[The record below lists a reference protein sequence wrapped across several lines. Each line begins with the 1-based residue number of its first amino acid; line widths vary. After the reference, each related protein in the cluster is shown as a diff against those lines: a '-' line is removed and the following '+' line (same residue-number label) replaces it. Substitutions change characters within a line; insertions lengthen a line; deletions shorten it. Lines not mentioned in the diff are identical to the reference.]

1 MSSAEAYPTFLY
13 KISPVLSVQQS
24 PSMVQSSSSSKQ
36 TITSIMSSNMSS
48 NMITSA
54 SNSLAL
60 EEMGLRRTRTVIPN
74 SVKVQI
80 AKVANQIPRM
90 TQGEIAQMF
99 GIDRTTVSKIL
110 KRRREY
116 LSPDSE
122 SPPRAKYNCLSSGQ
136 DLNEASPGKR
146 VPNILSASKSRTQ
159 REAANPISSPGLG
172 GNKIPKQQTPVTA
185 TKPAGEKE
193 EMVMEIKEEVTEIE
207 DSEALS
213 REINNLDKF
222 RDQQKMIEEA
232 NKQRKALL
240 SKTLTERQRKA
251 REEAQKLSHIQKE
264 LQLLDNRLSADVTLI
279 RSRIE
284 SASKDFLEAQRRYD
298 RAEREFIEAKMDL
311 QKKSDLKEQLTE
323 HLYTIIH
330 QNELRKAEKLSHL
343 MNELEMENEG
353 NGLKLSSLPPLS
365 AFNAVGLTTLPKTST
380 NDLGQPGPSSSKNNN
395 PKSTESS
402 KSEKMNKNSESLDL
416 SEETKD
422 ESVCHVITD
431 SQSDDNRGGVQESV
445 REEKRREEAIGGGSK
460 VGVSHEKAQNVS
472 VLGSSLER
480 EKSVPSSWTLDV
492 IVKQEPEESV

>member
-24 PSMVQSSSSSKQ
+24 PSMVQSSPSSKQ

-48 NMITSA
+48 NITSA
-54 SNSLAL
+54 SNSLVL

-116 LSPDSE
+116 LGPDSE
-122 SPPRAKYNCLSSGQ
+122 SPTRAKYNCLSSGQ
-136 DLNEASPGKR
+136 DLNEASPSKR
-146 VPNILSASKSRTQ
+146 VPNILSASKSRMQ
-159 REAANPISSPGLG
+159 REANPISSPGLG

-185 TKPAGEKE
+185 TKPAEERE

-380 NDLGQPGPSSSKNNN
+380 NDQCQPGPSSSKNNDS
-395 PKSTESS
+395 KSTESS
-402 KSEKMNKNSESLDL
+402 KSEKMNKNSESSAL
-416 SEETKD
+416 SEVTKD
-422 ESVCHVITD
+422 KSVCHVITD
-431 SQSDDNRGGVQESV
+431 SQSVDNRGGVQESLI
-445 REEKRREEAIGGGSK
+445 EEKRQEEASGGGSK
-460 VGVSHEKAQNVS
+460 VGVPHEKSQTVS
-472 VLGSSLER
+472 LLGGSLER

>member
-1 MSSAEAYPTFLY
+1 MSGWAGFSDAE
-13 KISPVLSVQQS
+13 
-24 PSMVQSSSSSKQ
+24 
-36 TITSIMSSNMSS
+36 
-48 NMITSA
+48 
-54 SNSLAL
+54 
-60 EEMGLRRTRTVIPN
+60 LRKLKDQKDN
-74 SVKVQI
+74 KS
-80 AKVANQIPRM
+80 AKV
-90 TQGEIAQMF
+90 
-99 GIDRTTVSKIL
+99 
-110 KRRREY
+110 
-116 LSPDSE
+116 
-122 SPPRAKYNCLSSGQ
+122 SSGQ
-136 DLNEASPGKR
+136 DPNEASPGKR

-159 REAANPISSPGLG
+159 REAANPVSSTGLG

-185 TKPAGEKE
+185 TKPAEEKE

-343 MNELEMENEG
+343 MNELEMESEG
-353 NGLKLSSLPPLS
+353 NGVKLSSLPPLS
-365 AFNAVGLTTLPKTST
+365 AFNAVGLTTLPKTT
-380 NDLGQPGPSSSKNNN
+380 KNDQCQSGPSSSKNDNQ
-395 PKSTESS
+395 KSTESS
-402 KSEKMNKNSESLDL
+402 KSEKMNKNSESSAS
-416 SEETKD
+416 SEETIDK
-422 ESVCHVITD
+422 SVCHIITD
-431 SQSDDNRGGVQESV
+431 SHSVDNRGGVQESL
-445 REEKRREEAIGGGSK
+445 REGKRQEEATGGGSK
-460 VGVSHEKAQNVS
+460 VGVPQEKAQTAS
-472 VLGSSLER
+472 VLGGSLER

>member
-1 MSSAEAYPTFLY
+1 MKYLKHIIGYEFLQY
-13 KISPVLSVQQS
+13 EYQIEFIAIYILFV
-24 PSMVQSSSSSKQ
+24 
-36 TITSIMSSNMSS
+36 
-48 NMITSA
+48 
-54 SNSLAL
+54 
-60 EEMGLRRTRTVIPN
+60 TR
-74 SVKVQI
+74 K
-80 AKVANQIPRM
+80 
-90 TQGEIAQMF
+90 
-99 GIDRTTVSKIL
+99 
-110 KRRREY
+110 
-116 LSPDSE
+116 
-122 SPPRAKYNCLSSGQ
+122 
-136 DLNEASPGKR
+136 
-146 VPNILSASKSRTQ
+146 
-159 REAANPISSPGLG
+159 
-172 GNKIPKQQTPVTA
+172 
-185 TKPAGEKE
+185 
-193 EMVMEIKEEVTEIE
+193 
-207 DSEALS
+207 
-213 REINNLDKF
+213 
-222 RDQQKMIEEA
+222 
-232 NKQRKALL
+232 
-240 SKTLTERQRKA
+240 
-251 REEAQKLSHIQKE
+251 
-264 LQLLDNRLSADVTLI
+264 
-279 RSRIE
+279 
-284 SASKDFLEAQRRYD
+284 RYD

-380 NDLGQPGPSSSKNNN
+380 NDQGQPGPSSSKINN

-431 SQSDDNRGGVQESV
+431 SQSDDNRGGVQESL